1 MYVSVYKKT
10 GPKCSWKKK
19 EKNILKYIA
28 WKIDLEGLLLFQ
40 LEAPARLH
48 PSYLPTDMFIY
59 SSLYLSMGWLCPLL
73 GTWMTKWNNNCSLP
87 ERSWRISLE
96 AWKHLDGST
105 PLPKIFF
112 FFALPFHSLI
122 VSQAVL
128 MSISKEWD
136 VYLKNTNWSL
146 PWGALSIICD
156 EFRAGIWPSP

>member
-105 PLPKIFF
+105 PLPPIFF
-112 FFALPFHSLI
+112 FCFAFSFSDSLPGSPDVYI
-122 VSQAVL
+122 KRMGRVSQKYQL
-128 MSISKEWD
+128 EP
-136 VYLKNTNWSL
+136 SL
-146 PWGALSIICD
+146 GS
-156 EFRAGIWPSP
+156 S